1 MKYTRHI
8 IIYITR
14 RRLKIYHYT
23 DLNGLKGILERK
35 CFWATHY
42 SFLNDSQE
50 IEHGIR
56 CINNTLDHINGEL
69 SAELVKTLR
78 ETVRFFKESS
88 SKHAYNISFCL
99 EPDLLSM
106 WRGYGNTQKVS
117 LEFDNFDLFSAADST
132 NKIIYDKKVIYT
144 EENSTTDAMAEIIE
158 FFKREHVLTALEKGG
173 VDELLQAITFA
184 QLLPPFFKNKHFSE
198 EQEYRY
204 VIYAENKLNDVKI
217 RTSDKK
223 VTPYLELKMHEK
235 STFAGCLPLK
245 GVKIGPGQNS
255 DELKKGIQF
264 MLDVYGFKDV
274 KITTSEVSYRS

>member
-1 MKYTRHI
+1 MN
-8 IIYITR
+8 
-14 RRLKIYHYT
+14 IYHYT

-56 CINNTLDHINGEL
+56 CINNTLNHINGEL
-69 SAELVKTLR
+69 SAELVETLR
-78 ETVRFFKESS
+78 ETVQFFKEVR

-117 LEFDNFDLFSAADST
+117 LEFDSYELFYAADST
-132 NKIIYDKKVIYT
+132 DKVIYDKKVIYT
-144 EENSTTDAMAEIIE
+144 EEDSTTDAMAEIID
-158 FFKREHVLTALEKGG
+158 FFKREDVLTALETGG
-173 VDELLQAITFA
+173 VNKLYQAITFA
-184 QLLPPFFKNKHFSE
+184 QLLPPFFKNKHFAE
-198 EQEYRY
+198 EREYRF
-204 VIYAENKLNDVKI
+204 VIYAENKFNDVQI

-223 VTPYLELKMHEK
+223 ITPFLELKMHK
-235 STFAGCLPLK
+235 DSAYGGRLPLK
-245 GVKIGPGQNS
+245 GIKVGPGQNTE
-255 DELKKGIQF
+255 ELIKGIKF

-274 KITTSEVSYRS
+274 KITTSEVPYRS